1 DQIEAALAQIVGGE
15 LTDLRIASAIV
26 IDKVVH
32 IGALV
37 RHDTPDGLAYR
48 TVEGVISF
56 GIDTIGRHVGAV
68 VESRDDDTAAHF
80 LSQRNIRFGQGRR
93 FDSLI
98 HEHLEAVIGAVRHAA
113 DLDQLARHEA
123 FEHLQAQIVGAAIK
137 GDADLH
143 VGELL
148 RDLHRRIR
156 ADDYPGEIHHGTT
169 ANLPAADISG
179 FNAREIAPFAS
190 IVEVSLA

>member
-1 DQIEAALAQIVGGE
+1 
-15 LTDLRIASAIV
+15 
-26 IDKVVH
+26 
-32 IGALV
+32 
-37 RHDTPDGLAYR
+37 
-48 TVEGVISF
+48 
-56 GIDTIGRHVGAV
+56 V
-68 VESRDDDTAAHF
+68 VESRDDNATAHF

-123 FEHLQAQIVGAAIK
+123 FQHLQAQIVRSAIH

-148 RDLHRRIR
+148 RHLHRRIR
-156 ADDYPGEIHHGTT
+156 ANDDPGKIHHGTT
-169 ANLPAADISG
+169 ANLPAADVGG
-179 FNAREIAPFAS
+179 FDREKLPHSQA
-190 IVEVSLA
+190 L